1 MKTSLEQFDKAF
13 ENRIR
18 LQIMSVLLANEHYDF
33 NSLKDLLDVT
43 DGNLASHIKA
53 LEKEEYIIV
62 NKTFIG
68 KKPNT
73 QYSVSEKG
81 RKAFIR
87 HLEALENLIKQQKH

>member
-68 KKPNT
+68 KKPNA

-81 RKAFIR
+81 RKAFIK
-87 HLEALENLIKQQKH
+87 HLEALENLIKQQKI

>member
-1 MKTSLEQFDKAF
+1 MKRSLEQFDKAF

-81 RKAFIR
+81 RKAFIK